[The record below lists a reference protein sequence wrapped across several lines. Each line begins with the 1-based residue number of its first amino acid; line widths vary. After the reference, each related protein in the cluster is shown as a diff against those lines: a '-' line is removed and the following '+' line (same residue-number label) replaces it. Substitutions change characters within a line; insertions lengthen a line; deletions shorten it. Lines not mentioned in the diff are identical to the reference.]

1 MESLVRHL
9 SRLCGAGLLLFMLPY
24 AAQAQSAAPPKPAAP
39 STVPPSAV
47 ASTSRLWIVGGGA
60 SATLRGDC
68 QTCEEDFPYRHGGAI
83 LANIGYR
90 VNERMDVGG
99 ELFWVPIE
107 TTSGNMHGTHFDAI
121 AQFRPWSSKGF
132 FVKGGAGV
140 AFVRNWVDTS
150 GPNAYNQKSLSVL
163 IGAGWEFRVSQRVG
177 VQVFGSQ
184 HAIALGDL
192 VTSEGTVND
201 VMGNMWSV
209 GAALVFR

>member
-1 MESLVRHL
+1 MDSLVRHL
-9 SRLCGAGLLLFMLPY
+9 SRLCGAWLLLFMLPWV
-24 AAQAQSAAPPKPAAP
+24 AEAQSTTAPNTAPPSAAPL
-39 STVPPSAV
+39 
-47 ASTSRLWIVGGGA
+47 TSRLWIVGGGA

-68 QTCEEDFPYRHGGAI
+68 QTCEEDFPYRHGSAV
-83 LANIGYR
+83 LANVGYR
-90 VNERMDVGG
+90 VNERMDVGA
-99 ELFWVPIE
+99 EVFWVPIE
-107 TTSGNMHGTHFDAI
+107 TTSGNMHGTHFDAV

-163 IGAGWEFRVSQRVG
+163 VGAGWEFRFGRRFG
-177 VQVFGSQ
+177 VQAFGSQ

-192 VTSEGTVND
+192 QTSEGTIND

-209 GAALVFR
+209 GAAVVFR